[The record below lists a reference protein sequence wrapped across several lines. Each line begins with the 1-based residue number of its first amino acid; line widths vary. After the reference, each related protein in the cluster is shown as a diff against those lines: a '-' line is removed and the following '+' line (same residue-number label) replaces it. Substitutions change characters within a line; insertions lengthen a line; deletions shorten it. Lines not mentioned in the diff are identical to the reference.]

1 MLQIQP
7 ESQDAAEAVEALYD
21 RAFGPDRHTKTS
33 YSFRHGVAPVAGL
46 SRVALESGVLVGAI
60 RYWPVWIGQDTPAL
74 LLGPLGIEPRCQGCG
89 IGRRL
94 IAETLAAAELAG
106 HRIVLL
112 VGDQRYYEPRGGFRS
127 VAPFGITM
135 DHEMP
140 HRVLGVDLVP
150 GALAAAHGP
159 IRHWTS
165 GMLDA
170 APQIALAAGQS
181 G

>member
-7 ESQDAAEAVEALYD
+7 ESQDTAAAIEALYD
-21 RAFGPDRHTKTS
+21 RAFGSDRHAKTS

-46 SRVALESGVLVGAI
+46 SRVALESGELVGAI

-74 LLGPLGIEPRCQGCG
+74 LLGPLGIEPSCQGCG

-94 IAETLAAAELAG
+94 IVETLEAARLAG

-112 VGDQRYYEPRGGFRS
+112 VGDQRYYEPRGGFRP
-127 VAPFGITM
+127 VAAFGITM

-150 GALAAAHGP
+150 GALAATHGP

-165 GMLDA
+165 DMPA
-170 APQIALAAGQS
+170 MPPPMAVAG
-181 G
+181 GTAG

>member
-7 ESQDAAEAVEALYD
+7 ESQDAADAVEALYD
-21 RAFGPDRHTKTS
+21 RAFGPDRRSKTS
-33 YSFRHGVAPVAGL
+33 YSFRDGVAPVAGL
-46 SRVALESGVLVGAI
+46 SRVALEAGELVGAI

-74 LLGPLGIEPRCQGCG
+74 LLGPLGIDPSRQGLG

-94 IAETLAAAELAG
+94 IAETLTAARLAG

-127 VAPFGITM
+127 VAAYGITM

-159 IRHWTS
+159 IRHWTADMP
-165 GMLDA
+165 GTV
-170 APQIALAAGQS
+170 APIALAAGQ
-181 G
+181 GA